1 MPIALRLSLLF
12 ILVAIGGVALLG
24 YAYFVNG
31 WDALTY
37 FVWGLIITGG
47 GLLSV
52 LLLAGI
58 SMIRKGPWR
67 RFALIE
73 VVISLILLFG
83 LAVLWQLA

>member
-12 ILVAIGGVALLG
+12 ILVAIGGVALLV
-24 YAYFVNG
+24 YAHFVNSWDAIAYF
-31 WDALTY
+31 AS
-37 FVWGLIITGG
+37 GLIITGG

-73 VVISLILLFG
+73 MVIALLLLLG